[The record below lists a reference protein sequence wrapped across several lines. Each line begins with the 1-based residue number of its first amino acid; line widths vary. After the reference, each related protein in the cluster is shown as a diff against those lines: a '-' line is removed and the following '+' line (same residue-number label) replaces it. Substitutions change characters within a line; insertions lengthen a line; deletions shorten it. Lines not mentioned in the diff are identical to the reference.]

1 MQDVLV
7 RIVDPAN
14 FQREARPAARI
25 AAGLGGSLTA
35 LHAVPIGAPPPSLYD
50 PGLALAEWATCAER
64 EVRDARGK
72 AAAFEAWARAM
83 GLPNATWT
91 VGAGH
96 VPDLLAQAAAW
107 NDLLVLGRGAQDAWS
122 SPDGI
127 ACIVLGTGLPCLVLP
142 PGVEPELPVATV
154 AVAWNGSAEAIR
166 AVHAAGPL
174 LARAGQVVVLAGTP
188 QPRSSL
194 APEFHLQP
202 WLEARAAH
210 VAWHRLERGAEDGAG
225 LLDAAAGCGAGL
237 LVMGA
242 YGRTRASEWLLGGV
256 TRHVLQH
263 AALPVLMRH

>member
-14 FQREARPAARI
+14 FEREARPAARI

-35 LHAVPIGAPPPSLYD
+35 LHAVPIGVPPPSLYD

-72 AAAFEAWARAM
+72 AAAFQSWAQAM
-83 GLPNATWT
+83 GVANATWT

-96 VPDLLAQAAAW
+96 VPDLIAQAGAW
-107 NDLLVLGRGAQDAWS
+107 NDLVVLRRGGPDAWS

-127 ACIVLGTGLPCLVLP
+127 ARIVLGSGLPGLVLP
-142 PGVEPELPVATV
+142 PAVEPELPVATV
-154 AVAWNGSAEAIR
+154 AIAWNGSAEAIR

-174 LARAGQVVVLAGTP
+174 LARAHRVVVLAGTP
-188 QPRSSL
+188 QPRSAL

-202 WLEARAAH
+202 WLEARAAC
-210 VAWHRLERGAEDGAG
+210 VVWHTLEGEAQTGAG
-225 LLDAAAGCGAGL
+225 LLDAAAGCGADL

-242 YGRTRASEWLLGGV
+242 YGRSRASEWLLGGV